1 MPRGRHR
8 HSPPLHRLLPPSA
21 VAGASVLCAAGAWLL
36 ADPLGLRLLV
46 AAAAAAAVT
55 GAVLM
60 RSWDRAAGRRVAELT
75 RARAGDQW
83 KTEERIAD
91 LEADLEEARELRAK
105 LDAKLRAKR
114 VELAGLRNEH
124 AELLRRYATAETQ
137 RASALEGRRRLALGA
152 TAPGARGTGGTA
164 GAPAG
169 GAPASGGAPAVTSA
183 APAKEDYLRAA
194 RALDSLARNAAEQ
207 KARRSAEPSAGRP
220 ADRPAD
226 RPAGPVAGVPGAP
239 AGAIGPA
246 GSPAG
251 TAGSSAGAVPG
262 PVGAAP
268 GLTGPVSGTAGPTG
282 PTAGA
287 TGTSALAMRPVPA
300 AATIVPYAARRRP
313 VPRPSGSFD
322 FFGTRKAAPAPGGDT
337 PGGDKKKPAAIEAAV
352 QDEDLADVVGEEA
365 LAEAG
370 PAGREAA
377 GRAVGEVIDLTAHDE
392 TEQLDV
398 AGLRDAVGS

>member
-21 VAGASVLCAAGAWLL
+21 VAGASILCAAGAWLL

-60 RSWDRAAGRRVAELT
+60 RAWDRTAGRRVAELT
-75 RARAGDQW
+75 RARASDQW
-83 KTEERIAD
+83 KTEERIAE

-124 AELLRRYATAETQ
+124 AELLRRYATAETE
-137 RASALEGRRRLALGA
+137 RASALEGRRRLALGT
-152 TAPGARGTGGTA
+152 TAPANAEDGK

-169 GAPASGGAPAVTSA
+169 GGRELATTSTAPTRA
-183 APAKEDYLRAA
+183 DYLRAA
-194 RALDSLARNAAEQ
+194 QALAGLTRNAAAQE
-207 KARRSAEPSAGRP
+207 ARRA
-220 ADRPAD
+220 
-226 RPAGPVAGVPGAP
+226 
-239 AGAIGPA
+239 AGAAARPSGA
-246 GSPAG
+246 
-251 TAGSSAGAVPG
+251 TAGG
-262 PVGAAP
+262 
-268 GLTGPVSGTAGPTG
+268 
-282 PTAGA
+282 

-313 VPRPSGSFD
+313 APRPAGSFD
-322 FFGTRKAAPAPGGDT
+322 FFGTQKGTRAQGTG
-337 PGGDKKKPAAIEAAV
+337 KKPAAIEAAV

-365 LAEAG
+365 LAEAR
-370 PAGREAA
+370 PATA
-377 GRAVGEVIDLTAHDE
+377 GSDGQQAVGEVIDLTAHDE

-398 AGLRDAVGS
+398 AQLRDAVSS

>member
-169 GAPASGGAPAVTSA
+169 GAPASGGTPAVTSA

-207 KARRSAEPSAGRP
+207 KARRPAEPSAGRP